1 MENNPS
7 APQTRQMTCAT
18 FGLDHLASGGIPNAT
33 TAATPL
39 YALKPTPTQF
49 APSLYSAE
57 VVSVVP

>member
-1 MENNPS
+1 MPN
-7 APQTRQMTCAT
+7 QTDTST
-18 FGLDHLASGGIPNAT
+18 HTTLPT